1 MNTKRNSDSIDS
13 LVKGTAWVILPSLW
27 VLVVLIISFPKITFT
42 YFSPMPE
49 LDKTISESFKQHYMI
64 SAYAVL
70 VLMALEAVFVLS
82 SKGKDIFEIKIN
94 GLYTLTGFVLLLAY
108 GIMVISIFFN
118 ANNGGVEKGFPF
130 HTLFNW
136 MVFILVL
143 LKYLFQFSKIR
154 LSKA

>member
-1 MNTKRNSDSIDS
+1 MSTNRNSNLTDS
-13 LVKGTAWVILPSLW
+13 LVKCVAWIILPGLW
-27 VLVVLIISFPKITFT
+27 VFVVLIISFPKITFT
-42 YFSPMPE
+42 YFSPLPE
-49 LDKTISESFKQHYMI
+49 LDKIISESFIQHYMI

-70 VLMALEAVFVLS
+70 VLMALEAIFVLAQ
-82 SKGKDIFEIKIN
+82 KGNDILDIKIN
-94 GLYTLTGFVLLLAY
+94 GLYTLFGFVLLLAY
-108 GIMVISIFFN
+108 GLLVISIFFN

-143 LKYLFQFSKIR
+143 LKYLFQFSKTR